1 MYQNKVIHRRYP
13 QGRNVVDNPFRH
25 AAFALKVI
33 HTIDTCGT
41 LSNAPRATRAAQ
53 AVGGLLLGMLCL
65 CLAASPAGADE
76 LTNKPTFKDYLK
88 LYAHNRIVDESQYK
102 CFNTII
108 HMESRWSY
116 KARNGSH
123 YGLGQMRSRW
133 YGSLNPYQQIDVSL
147 RYIAK
152 RYGSSCNALAYHHKH
167 GWY

>member
-1 MYQNKVIHRRYP
+1 MTNYKNLSHRMSHQVRSSDTVITMRGKRV
-13 QGRNVVDNPFRH
+13 GVTI
-25 AAFALKVI
+25 AAILIIESMFMSLV
-33 HTIDTCGT
+33 
-41 LSNAPRATRAAQ
+41 AAH
-53 AVGGLLLGMLCL
+53 
-65 CLAASPAGADE
+65 SH
-76 LTNKPTFKDYLK
+76 KHTFKDYLK
-88 LYAHNRIVDESQYK
+88 IYAHTRIVSESQYK

-133 YGSLNPYQQIDVSL
+133 YGSLTPYQQIDTSL
-147 RYIAK
+147 KYIAK

>member
-1 MYQNKVIHRRYP
+1 MKS
-13 QGRNVVDNPFRH
+13 VDNPFRH

-33 HTIDTCGT
+33 HTIDMRVT
-41 LSNAPRATRAAQ
+41 LTNAAWARRTALTL
-53 AVGGLLLGMLCL
+53 GGSLLGVLCL
-65 CLAASPAGADE
+65 CLTALPTAANG
-76 LTNKPTFKDYLK
+76 LNKQATFKDYLK

-108 HMESRWSY
+108 EKESRWSH

-133 YGSLNPYQQIDVSL
+133 YGSLDAYRQIDTSL